1 MTTDTIDYDVVFQT
15 ENTVPVYQTF
25 SNTLLAEERVEKG
38 LRFLQEQ
45 GAALG
50 LHWENITADLRVS
63 DPQSCPLAM
72 ASGATYGRGV
82 RIIGD
87 HLRLRSEFERA
98 DWMREHGFLAH
109 HTQNV
114 GYKELTAAWR
124 NALAN
129 EHALAQ

>member
-1 MTTDTIDYDVVFQT
+1 MTTDTLLDYETVFRTNDIHQHHGDA
-15 ENTVPVYQTF
+15 
-25 SNTLLAEERVEKG
+25 LLAHERVEKG

-50 LHWENITADLRVS
+50 LHWENITADLNVA
-63 DPQSCPLAM
+63 DPQMCPLAM
-72 ASGATYGRGV
+72 ASGGTYGTGV

-109 HTQNV
+109 YTINV
-114 GYKELTAAWR
+114 GYKELNEAWR